1 MKNENHLKKR
11 IAAGEMIVAPGVY
24 DCVTARLV
32 EQAGYDAAY
41 MTGAGTA
48 ATLGFPDYGL
58 VVMTEMAENAARIC
72 TSVSIPIIADADTGF
87 GNELNVTRTVREY
100 ARAGVSAIHVEDQE
114 FPKKCGHLDD
124 KRVIPLDEFL
134 PKIRAAAAVG
144 ASEDVLIIA
153 RTDARATLGLDE
165 AVRRANA
172 ALDAG
177 ADVAFVEAPV
187 SMEEV
192 AAIPRLV
199 RGPCLLNIVWKGK
212 TPDVAFDDARTMGY
226 RMAILPGLL
235 LAGVMQACEAVL
247 EETARRGRHASL
259 SPNLSVNEI
268 FRRMGAEEWDHLRGA
283 FRPAP

>member
-24 DCVTARLV
+24 DCVTAKLV

-58 VVMTEMAENAARIC
+58 VVMSEMAENAARIC
-72 TSVSIPIIADADTGF
+72 TSVSIPVIADADTGF

-100 ARAGVSAIHVEDQE
+100 ARAGVAAIHIEDQE

-212 TPDVAFDDARTMGY
+212 TPDVAFEDARTMGY

-235 LAGVMQACEAVL
+235 LAGVMEACEAVL
-247 EETARRGRHASL
+247 EETARRGRHAAL

>member
-58 VVMTEMAENAARIC
+58 VVMSEMAENAARIC
-72 TSVSIPIIADADTGF
+72 TSVSIPVIADADTGF

-100 ARAGVSAIHVEDQE
+100 ARAGVAAIHIEDQE

-212 TPDVAFDDARTMGY
+212 TPDVAFEDARTMGY

-235 LAGVMQACEAVL
+235 LAGVMEACEAVL
-247 EETARRGRHASL
+247 EETARRGRHAAL

>member
-58 VVMTEMAENAARIC
+58 VVMTEMADNAARIC

-100 ARAGVSAIHVEDQE
+100 ARAGVSAVHIEDQE

-187 SMEEV
+187 SIEEV
-192 AAIPRLV
+192 AAIPQLV

-212 TPDVAFDDARTMGY
+212 TPDVAFEEARTMGY

-235 LAGVMQACEAVL
+235 LAGVMEACEAVL
-247 EETARRGRHASL
+247 EETARRGRHAAL

>member
-1 MKNENHLKKR
+1 MKNENNLKKR

-58 VVMTEMAENAARIC
+58 VGMMEMADNAARIC

-100 ARAGVSAIHVEDQE
+100 ARAGVSAIHIEDQE

-124 KRVIPLDEFL
+124 KRVIALDEFL

-144 ASEDVLIIA
+144 AEEDVLIIA
-153 RTDARATLGLDE
+153 RTDSRATLGFDE

-177 ADVAFVEAPV
+177 ADLAFVEAPV

-212 TPDVAFDDARTMGY
+212 TPDVSFEDARALGY

-235 LAGVMQACEAVL
+235 LAGVMEACEAVL
-247 EETARRGRHASL
+247 EETTRRGRHAEL
-259 SPNLSVNEI
+259 SPNLSVTEI
-268 FRRMGAEEWDHLRGA
+268 FRRMGADEWDPLRDA
-283 FRPAP
+283 FRPAS

>member
-32 EQAGYDAAY
+32 EQAGYAAAY

-58 VVMTEMAENAARIC
+58 VVMTEMADNAARIC
-72 TSVSIPIIADADTGF
+72 TSVSIPVIADADTGF

-100 ARAGVSAIHVEDQE
+100 ARAGVSAIHIEDQE

-144 ASEDVLIIA
+144 ASADVLIIA

-212 TPDVAFDDARTMGY
+212 TPDVAFEDARTMGY

-235 LAGVMQACEAVL
+235 LAGVMEACEAVL
-247 EETARRGRHASL
+247 EETARRGRHAAL

>member
-1 MKNENHLKKR
+1 MKSENDLKKR

-32 EQAGYDAAY
+32 EQAGYPAAY

-48 ATLGFPDYGL
+48 AMLGFPDYGL
-58 VVMTEMAENAARIC
+58 VGMTEMADNAARIC
-72 TSVSIPIIADADTGF
+72 ASVSIPVIADADTGF
-87 GNELNVTRTVREY
+87 GNELNVSRTVREY
-100 ARAGVSAIHVEDQE
+100 ARAGVLAIHIEDQE
-114 FPKKCGHLDD
+114 FPKRCGHLDD
-124 KRVIPLDEFL
+124 KRVIALEEFL

-144 ASEDVLIIA
+144 AKEDILIIA

-187 SMEEV
+187 SLEEV

-199 RGPCLLNIVWKGK
+199 RGSCLLNIVWQGK
-212 TPDVAFDDARTMGY
+212 SPDISFSDARAMGY
-226 RMAILPGLL
+226 RMVILPGLL
-235 LAGVMQACEAVL
+235 LASVMEACDAVL
-247 EETARRGRHASL
+247 KETARGGRHAEL
-259 SPNLSVNEI
+259 SPRLSVNEI

-283 FRPAP
+283 FRSVS